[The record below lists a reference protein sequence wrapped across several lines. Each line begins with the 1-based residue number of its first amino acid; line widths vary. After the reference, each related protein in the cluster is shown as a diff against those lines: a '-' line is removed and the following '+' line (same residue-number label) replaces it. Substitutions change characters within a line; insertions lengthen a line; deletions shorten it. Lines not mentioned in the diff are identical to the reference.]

1 MLKNVD
7 SHEIVKVSPSRSSYV
22 DDSYF
27 ENIMGEDRDN
37 AKFQTYAVNMKC
49 IRADWIL
56 QDELGLGLVFMNEM
70 LRKKNREVFMTP
82 YMQIII

>member
-1 MLKNVD
+1 
-7 SHEIVKVSPSRSSYV
+7 
-22 DDSYF
+22 
-27 ENIMGEDRDN
+27 
-37 AKFQTYAVNMKC
+37 MKC